1 MNNLFE
7 LQKEVRRISNQA
19 AALSASL
26 NAIEQKIA
34 QFGEPTVQSSDFEKI
49 KLLATHFP
57 FQSHPILAASCQ
69 VASIY
74 LKILAKIIVLSGD
87 QQAHIDQLVFL
98 QWICTQASMDLPKL
112 LHDANQI
119 TMQTFEKIDQL
130 LPKATQ
136 EQLIVDSLILAN
148 FTGQATQSALE
159 YIVNLCVIC
168 NISEENIRIFSQIAK
183 FVLQQGLNLC
193 KIRNSSIV
201 SYQHLFSHYLS
212 PQQQHAFIPAQRYLV
227 VEIPDS
233 AVSQF
238 RWKVKQQATVRTGD
252 LIATYRKIRNSNIT
266 TNIVAHMSGVLF
278 QFHSNKTIYG
288 VISTADDNKN
298 DIRDWIL
305 KGARNEPD

>member
-57 FQSHPILAASCQ
+57 FQSHPILAASWQ

-98 QWICTQASMDLPKL
+98 QWICIQASVDLPKL
-112 LHDANQI
+112 LHDANQV
-119 TMQTFEKIDQL
+119 TMQIFEKIDQL

-159 YIVNLCVIC
+159 YIVNLCMIC
-168 NISEENIRIFSQIAK
+168 NVPEKNLRTFSQIAK
-183 FVLQQGLNLC
+183 SVLQQKSNFY
-193 KIRNSSIV
+193 KKKNASIL
-201 SYQHLFSHYLS
+201 SYRSLFNHYLS
-212 PQQQHAFIPAQRYLV
+212 PQQRDTLTQAQRYLV

-238 RWKVKQQATVRTGD
+238 RWKVKQQATVQKGD
-252 LIATYRKIRNSNIT
+252 LIATYRKIRNSNTT
-266 TNIVAHMSGVLF
+266 TNIIAHTSGVLF
-278 QFHSNKTIYG
+278 QFRSNKTIYG
-288 VISTADDNKN
+288 VISTAYDNKN
-298 DIRDWIL
+298 DIRAWIL
-305 KGARNEPD
+305 KRSKK

>member
-34 QFGEPTVQSSDFEKI
+34 QLGEPTVQSSDFEKI

-130 LPKATQ
+130 LSKATQ

-148 FTGQATQSALE
+148 FTGQAAQSALE
-159 YIVNLCVIC
+159 YIVNLCMIC

-183 FVLQQGLNLC
+183 SVLQQGLDLY
-193 KIRNSSIV
+193 KIRNSSTTP
-201 SYQHLFSHYLS
+201 YQHLFSHYLS
-212 PQQQHAFIPAQRYLV
+212 LQQQHAFTPAQRHLV
-227 VEIPDS
+227 VKIPDK

-266 TNIVAHMSGVLF
+266 TNILAHMSGVLF

>member
-49 KLLATHFP
+49 KLLAANFP
-57 FQSHPILAASCQ
+57 FKSHPISALSRRAASL
-69 VASIY
+69 Y
-74 LKILAKIIVLSGD
+74 LKILAKIILLSSD
-87 QQAHIDQLVFL
+87 QRTCMEQLVFL
-98 QWICTQASMDLPKL
+98 QWICTQASVDLPKL
-112 LHDANQI
+112 LHDVNQV

-159 YIVNLCVIC
+159 YIVNLCMIC
-168 NISEENIRIFSQIAK
+168 NVPEKNLRTFSQISK
-183 FVLQQGLNLC
+183 SVLQQKFNFY
-193 KIRNSSIV
+193 KKKNASIL
-201 SYQHLFSHYLS
+201 SYRSLFNHYLS
-212 PQQQHAFIPAQRYLV
+212 PQQRDTLTQAQRYLV

-238 RWKVKQQATVRTGD
+238 RWKVKQQATVQKGD
-252 LIATYRKIRNSNIT
+252 LIATYRKIRNSNTT
-266 TNIVAHMSGVLF
+266 TNIVAHISGVLF
-278 QFHSNKTIYG
+278 QFHSNETIYG
-288 VISTADDNKN
+288 VISTADDNK
-298 DIRDWIL
+298 DAIKAWVL
-305 KGARNEPD
+305 KRSKK

>member
-159 YIVNLCVIC
+159 YIVNLCMIC
-168 NISEENIRIFSQIAK
+168 NVPEKNLRTFSQIAK
-183 FVLQQGLNLC
+183 SVLQQKSNFY
-193 KIRNSSIV
+193 KKKNASIL
-201 SYQHLFSHYLS
+201 SYRSLFNHYLS
-212 PQQQHAFIPAQRYLV
+212 PQQRDTLTQAQRYLV

-238 RWKVKQQATVRTGD
+238 RWKVKQQATVQKGD
-252 LIATYRKIRNSNIT
+252 LIATYRKIRNSNTT
-266 TNIVAHMSGVLF
+266 TNIIAHTSGVLF
-278 QFHSNKTIYG
+278 QFRSNKTIYG
-288 VISTADDNKN
+288 VISTAYDNKN
-298 DIRDWIL
+298 DIRAWIL
-305 KGARNEPD
+305 KRSKK

>member
-19 AALSASL
+19 TALSASL

-34 QFGEPTVQSSDFEKI
+34 QLGEPTVQSSDFEKI

-159 YIVNLCVIC
+159 YIVNLCMIC
-168 NISEENIRIFSQIAK
+168 NVPEKNLRTFSQIAK
-183 FVLQQGLNLC
+183 SVLQQKSNFY
-193 KIRNSSIV
+193 KKKNASIL
-201 SYQHLFSHYLS
+201 SYRSLFNHYLS
-212 PQQQHAFIPAQRYLV
+212 PQQRDTLTQAQRYLV

-238 RWKVKQQATVRTGD
+238 RWKVKQQATVQKGD
-252 LIATYRKIRNSNIT
+252 LIATYRKIRNSNTT
-266 TNIVAHMSGVLF
+266 TNIIAHTSGVLF
-278 QFHSNKTIYG
+278 QFRSNKTIYG
-288 VISTADDNKN
+288 VISTAYDNKN
-298 DIRDWIL
+298 DIRAWIL
-305 KGARNEPD
+305 KRSKK

>member
-57 FQSHPILAASCQ
+57 FQSHPILAASWQ

-98 QWICTQASMDLPKL
+98 QWICTQASVDLPKL
-112 LHDANQI
+112 LHDANQV

-168 NISEENIRIFSQIAK
+168 NIPKENIRIFSQIAK

-238 RWKVKQQATVRTGD
+238 RWKVKQQATVQKGD

-266 TNIVAHMSGVLF
+266 TNIVAHISGVLF

>member
-7 LQKEVRRISNQA
+7 LQKEVRQISNQA

-49 KLLATHFP
+49 KLLAANFP
-57 FQSHPILAASCQ
+57 FKSHPIAALSRR
-69 VASIY
+69 ATSLY
-74 LKILAKIIVLSGD
+74 LKILAKIILLSSD
-87 QQAHIDQLVFL
+87 QRACMEQLVFL
-98 QWICTQASMDLPKL
+98 QWICTQASVDLPKL
-112 LHDANQI
+112 LHDANQV

-168 NISEENIRIFSQIAK
+168 NIPKENIRIFSQIAK
-183 FVLQQGLNLC
+183 FVLQQGLDLY

-201 SYQHLFSHYLS
+201 SYQHLLSHYLS

-266 TNIVAHMSGVLF
+266 TNIVAHISGVLF

-288 VISTADDNKN
+288 VISTAYDNKN

>member
-1 MNNLFE
+1 MNNLLE
-7 LQKEVRRISNQA
+7 LQKEVRQISDQA

-34 QFGEPTVQSSDFEKI
+34 QLGEPTVQSPDFEKI

-98 QWICTQASMDLPKL
+98 QWICTQASVDLPKL
-112 LHDANQI
+112 LHDANQV

-168 NISEENIRIFSQIAK
+168 NVPEKNLRTFSQIAK
-183 FVLQQGLNLC
+183 SVLQQKSNFY
-193 KIRNSSIV
+193 KKKNASIL
-201 SYQHLFSHYLS
+201 SYRSLFNHYLS
-212 PQQQHAFIPAQRYLV
+212 SQQRDTLTQAQRYLV

-238 RWKVKQQATVRTGD
+238 RWKVKQQATVQKGD

-266 TNIVAHMSGVLF
+266 TNILAHMSGVLF

-288 VISTADDNKN
+288 VISTADDNK
-298 DIRDWIL
+298 DAIKTWVL
-305 KGARNEPD
+305 KRSKK

>member
-130 LPKATQ
+130 LSKATQ

-183 FVLQQGLNLC
+183 SVLQQGLDLY
-193 KIRNSSIV
+193 KIRNSSTTP
-201 SYQHLFSHYLS
+201 YQHLFSHYLS

>member
-57 FQSHPILAASCQ
+57 FQSHPILAASWQ

-98 QWICTQASMDLPKL
+98 QWICTQASVDLPKL
-112 LHDANQI
+112 LHDANQV

-168 NISEENIRIFSQIAK
+168 NIPKENIRIFSQIAK

-238 RWKVKQQATVRTGD
+238 RWKVKQQATVQTGD

-266 TNIVAHMSGVLF
+266 TNIVAHISGVLF

>member
-159 YIVNLCVIC
+159 YIVNLCMIC
-168 NISEENIRIFSQIAK
+168 NVPEKNLRTFSQIAK
-183 FVLQQGLNLC
+183 SVLQQKSNFY
-193 KIRNSSIV
+193 KKKNASIL
-201 SYQHLFSHYLS
+201 SYRSLFNHYLS
-212 PQQQHAFIPAQRYLV
+212 PQQRDTLTQAQRYLV

-233 AVSQF
+233 TVSQF
-238 RWKVKQQATVRTGD
+238 RWKVKQQATVQKGD
-252 LIATYRKIRNSNIT
+252 LIATYRKIRNSNTT
-266 TNIVAHMSGVLF
+266 TNIVAHISGVLF

-288 VISTADDNKN
+288 VISTADDNK
-298 DIRDWIL
+298 DAIKAWVL
-305 KGARNEPD
+305 KRSKK

>member
-19 AALSASL
+19 TALSASL

-34 QFGEPTVQSSDFEKI
+34 QLGEPTVQSSDFEKI

-130 LPKATQ
+130 LSKATQ

-183 FVLQQGLNLC
+183 SVLQQGLDLY
-193 KIRNSSIV
+193 KIRNSSTTP
-201 SYQHLFSHYLS
+201 YQHLFSHYLS

>member
-19 AALSASL
+19 TALSASL

-34 QFGEPTVQSSDFEKI
+34 QLGEPTVQSSDFEKI
-49 KLLATHFP
+49 KLLATRFP

-130 LPKATQ
+130 LSKATQ

-183 FVLQQGLNLC
+183 SVLQQNSNLC
-193 KIRNSSIV
+193 KKSNASIL
-201 SYQHLFSHYLS
+201 SYHTLFSHYLS
-212 PQQQHAFIPAQRYLV
+212 PQLRHKFIQAQRYIV
-227 VEIPDS
+227 VESPDS

-238 RWKVKQQATVRTGD
+238 RWKVKQQATVQKGD
-252 LIATYRKIRNSNIT
+252 LIATYRKIRNSNTT
-266 TNIVAHMSGVLF
+266 TNIIAHTSGVLF
-278 QFHSNKTIYG
+278 QFRSNKTIYG
-288 VISTADDNKN
+288 VISTAYDNKN
-298 DIRDWIL
+298 DIRAWIL
-305 KGARNEPD
+305 KRSKK

>member
-7 LQKEVRRISNQA
+7 LQKEVRRISDQA

-57 FQSHPILAASCQ
+57 FKSHPISALSRRAASL
-69 VASIY
+69 Y
-74 LKILAKIIVLSGD
+74 LKILAKIILLSSD

-98 QWICTQASMDLPKL
+98 QWICTQASVDLPKL
-112 LHDANQI
+112 LHDANQV

-130 LPKATQ
+130 LSKATQ

-168 NISEENIRIFSQIAK
+168 NVPEKNLRTFSQIAK
-183 FVLQQGLNLC
+183 SVLQQKSNFY
-193 KIRNSSIV
+193 KKKNASIL
-201 SYQHLFSHYLS
+201 SYRSLFNHYLS
-212 PQQQHAFIPAQRYLV
+212 PQQRDTLTQAQRYLV

-238 RWKVKQQATVRTGD
+238 RWKVKQQATVQKGD
-252 LIATYRKIRNSNIT
+252 LIATYRKIRNSNTT
-266 TNIVAHMSGVLF
+266 TNIVAHISGVLF

-288 VISTADDNKN
+288 VISTADDNK
-298 DIRDWIL
+298 DAIKAWVL
-305 KGARNEPD
+305 KRSKK